1 MKNLLTEK
9 ITALRKH
16 FGYAQG
22 DLARQLGVQVSEY
35 MNWENG
41 NSEPDIQMI
50 LKMSKF
56 FEVNVDYFLGDTDE
70 PDRNVENAFTEQTLI
85 ETVKNLPLAKKRAL
99 LILLQEK
106 YL

>member
-1 MKNLLTEK
+1 
-9 ITALRKH
+9 
-16 FGYAQG
+16 
-22 DLARQLGVQVSEY
+22 
-35 MNWENG
+35 
-41 NSEPDIQMI
+41 MI

>member
-1 MKNLLTEK
+1 MIRLKELRLEK
-9 ITALRKH
+9 GLS
-16 FGYAQG
+16 QSE
-22 DLARQLGVQVSEY
+22 LAIEIETTQRNVS
-35 MNWENG
+35 NWENG

>member
-1 MKNLLTEK
+1 MIRLKELRLEK
-9 ITALRKH
+9 GLSQSELALEIETTQRN
-16 FGYAQG
+16 
-22 DLARQLGVQVSEY
+22 VS
-35 MNWENG
+35 NWENG

-99 LILLQEK
+99 LILLQDK

>member
-1 MKNLLTEK
+1 MIRLKELRLEK
-9 ITALRKH
+9 GLS
-16 FGYAQG
+16 QSE
-22 DLARQLGVQVSEY
+22 LAIEIETTQRNVS
-35 MNWENG
+35 NWENG

-56 FEVNVDYFLGDTDE
+56 FEVNVDYFLGDTGE

>member
-1 MKNLLTEK
+1 MIRLKELRLEK
-9 ITALRKH
+9 GLSQSELALEIETTQRN
-16 FGYAQG
+16 
-22 DLARQLGVQVSEY
+22 VS
-35 MNWENG
+35 NWENG

-56 FEVNVDYFLGDTDE
+56 FEVNVDYFLGDTDD

>member
-1 MKNLLTEK
+1 MIRLKELRLEK
-9 ITALRKH
+9 GLS
-16 FGYAQG
+16 QSE
-22 DLARQLGVQVSEY
+22 LAIEIETTQRNVS
-35 MNWENG
+35 NWENG
-41 NSEPDIQMI
+41 NSEPDIQII

>member
-1 MKNLLTEK
+1 MIRLKELRLEK
-9 ITALRKH
+9 GLSQSELALEIETTQRNI
-16 FGYAQG
+16 
-22 DLARQLGVQVSEY
+22 S
-35 MNWENG
+35 NWENG